1 MADGEKE
8 KKSGKGKLIIILLLL
23 LALVGGGGFAA
34 WKFILPGI
42 MEEKADEAG
51 GSAENAGGK
60 ENGSGGAG
68 DAKGAP
74 AISTSTVTLPTFLV
88 NLQDPVGRRFIKL
101 NMDVEVTGPGAEDEI
116 KRSMPRIKDS
126 INMLLSSKSYADLA
140 SIENKILLKNEIV
153 ERINQILGGSRVKQV
168 YFSDLIIQ

>member
-8 KKSGKGKLIIILLLL
+8 KKSGKGKLIIILILL
-23 LALVGGGGFAA
+23 LALAGGGGFAA

-42 MEEKADEAG
+42 LEKNASEAN
-51 GSAENAGGK
+51 SAEGAEGGK
-60 ENGSGGAG
+60 EGAG
-68 DAKGAP
+68 GNGTKGAP
-74 AISTSTVTLPTFLV
+74 ALSSSTITLPTFLV

-101 NMDVEVTGPGAEDEI
+101 NMDIEVTGQGVDDEV
-116 KRSMPRIKDS
+116 KRQMPRIKDS

-140 SIENKILLKNEIV
+140 SVENKILLKNEIV